1 MSKKKNKKPR
11 FEIVRLDK
19 LTPFEDNPR
28 KNDAAVAG
36 VVRSMVRHGFTTP
49 MLVDR
54 AYNICAGH
62 TRYKAA
68 KRLGIEE
75 VPVMVLDMDQT
86 DFMALNITDNKSAEK
101 AEWDEDKLPAL
112 LKKLQEEDF
121 PLDELGFTDWEL
133 TELLN
138 KLDEGKEKLDRVP
151 PTRDTDIEEGDLFQL
166 GKHRLLCGDAT
177 KEKDVLFLMDGKK
190 AFIMITDPPYG
201 VNYNPQWRNDAA
213 DSIGK
218 ANRRVGNVENDDR
231 MDWSDAWRYFK
242 GDVAYIWHAG
252 RHAVPA
258 IESLE
263 KVGFEVR
270 AQLVWKKPRF
280 VISRG
285 HYHWQ
290 HEPCWYA
297 VRKGKKA
304 HWCGNRS
311 QSTIWEIDPAG
322 TDKDNNCHG
331 TQKPVECMAR
341 PMRNHGER
349 GCLIY
354 DPFIGSGSTL
364 IAAET
369 TDRICY
375 GMEIE
380 PVYCQ
385 VVIDRWEQATGGKA
399 RKLT

>member
-311 QSTIWEIDPAG
+311 
-322 TDKDNNCHG
+322 
-331 TQKPVECMAR
+331 
-341 PMRNHGER
+341 
-349 GCLIY
+349 
-354 DPFIGSGSTL
+354 
-364 IAAET
+364 
-369 TDRICY
+369 
-375 GMEIE
+375 
-380 PVYCQ
+380 
-385 VVIDRWEQATGGKA
+385 
-399 RKLT
+399 